1 MSKITRSLIV
11 EAAKVLSGQNL
22 TEGVSFFTQ
31 DLIDAIAD
39 SVRKSSSPALLT
51 KSVDAVSKHI
61 NKTFN
66 PKTSEGKSLV
76 KAILNSLESLTKAV
90 KGFNQNDFKEAL
102 RYGLLDSH
110 VEDAIENLRKLD
122 RLLEGQG
129 VDLEGLPR
137 FARSGY

>member
-1 MSKITRSLIV
+1 M
-11 EAAKVLSGQNL
+11 
-22 TEGVSFFTQ
+22 
-31 DLIDAIAD
+31 
-39 SVRKSSSPALLT
+39 
-51 KSVDAVSKHI
+51 
-61 NKTFN
+61 
-66 PKTSEGKSLV
+66 

-110 VEDAIENLRKLD
+110 VEDAIEKLRKLD

>member
-1 MSKITRSLIV
+1 MARITRSLII
-11 EAAKVLSGQNL
+11 EATNVLTGQTL

-31 DLIDAIAD
+31 DLIDALAD
-39 SVRKSSSPALLT
+39 SVRKSSSPAILT
-51 KSVDAVSKHI
+51 KTVDAVSKHI

-76 KAILNSLESLTKAV
+76 KAILNSLQSLTKAA
-90 KGFNQNDFKEAL
+90 KGFSQNDFKDAL
-102 RYGLLDSH
+102 KYGWLDSD

-137 FARSGY
+137 FAKSGY